1 MGKGTH
7 FLGQP
12 ILNQL
17 LNYFN
22 KQNIL
27 QMSREN
33 GGERYV
39 KTFNAWCQQWHQG
52 FFTQKKRGVKIMVV
66 TSLLIEIKDNR
77 CN

>member
-12 ILNQL
+12 ILNL
-17 LNYFN
+17 YAIIICS
-22 KQNIL
+22 KP
-27 QMSREN
+27 
-33 GGERYV
+33 
-39 KTFNAWCQQWHQG
+39 WCQQWHQG

-66 TSLLIEIKDNR
+66 TSLLIEIKDNP

>member
-1 MGKGTH
+1 MLRQNKNHYQIIGKGTH

-27 QMSREN
+27 QISRDM

-39 KTFNAWCQQWHQG
+39 KSFNPNRSLI
-52 FFTQKKRGVKIMVV
+52 TLKGVKNG
-66 TSLLIEIKDNR
+66 LLAKK
-77 CN
+77 